1 MDALLNY
8 LRDNAVTLTVYNCDR
23 SEERLDQVGGRLAG
37 DGIALRTD
45 DTATGRPRNVGVFHR
60 EDDVIDAVSFDD
72 LAEAETDFEAV
83 LGGESETVEREQP
96 DLPVEMENPV
106 SVSPETSRQRM
117 IGISRRFERRALS
130 EGEGELHAGFQNLS
144 VLSESER
151 THSVYE
157 RLAGTNLDVTVYGYP
172 DVNLGDVPYEVV
184 SDDDGVFREF
194 WFLLYDGGGNDDRK
208 AALVSREQ
216 EPSLYDSFWTVD
228 PETVDR
234 LFDLARKHY
243 PLLS

>member
-8 LRDNAVTLTVYNCDR
+8 LRDNAMTLTVYNCDQ
-23 SEERLDQVGGRLAG
+23 SDERLDEIGGRLAG

-60 EDDVIDAVSFDD
+60 DDDVIDAVSFDE
-72 LAEAETDFEAV
+72 LAAPEADFDAI
-83 LGGESETVEREQP
+83 LGGATVERP
-96 DLPVEMENPV
+96 GLPVEQESPV

-117 IGISRRFERRALS
+117 IGISRWFERRALS
-130 EGEGELHAGFQNLS
+130 EGEGELHAGFQHLS
-144 VLSESER
+144 VLAGSER
-151 THSVYE
+151 ARSVYE

-172 DVNLGDVPYEVV
+172 DADLGDVPYEVV
-184 SDDDGVFREF
+184 ADDDGVFREF
-194 WFLLYDGGGNDDRK
+194 WFLLYDGGRNDDRK

>member
-8 LRDNAVTLTVYNCDR
+8 LRDNAITLTVYNCDE
-23 SEERLDQVGGRLAG
+23 SDERLDQVGGRLAG
-37 DGIALRTD
+37 GGIALRTD

-60 EDDVIDAVSFDD
+60 DDEVIDAVSFDD
-72 LAEAETDFEAV
+72 LAEAEADFEAI
-83 LGGESETVEREQP
+83 LGGATVERP
-96 DLPVEMENPV
+96 DLPVEQESPV

-117 IGISRRFERRALS
+117 IGISRRFERRALA
-130 EGEGELHAGFQNLS
+130 EGEGQLHAGFQNLS
-144 VLSESER
+144 VLAGSER
-151 THSVYE
+151 ARSVYE

-172 DVNLGDVPYEVV
+172 DADLGDVPYEVV
-184 SDDDGVFREF
+184 ADEDGVFREF